1 MKKQMSAMIAMIIF
15 YCSATMAMPQQEMT
29 VIATSGLTMRTT
41 PSLEAPIV
49 TVIPYGSQILV
60 RVDQPLE
67 PITQRIDWVD
77 GQWLAVQYENY
88 LGFVFDGYL
97 TDLKLP
103 SYAAEFSPYDLEL
116 IYPLETWLVNN
127 YWMHRKPDTLVTSG
141 ISKVTHHLSNG
152 ATWVQSN
159 QHNYYKTE
167 ITIPGQRV
175 MEVFHLLLAM
185 VPSPDLRAVLTSSA
199 IFIENPNGEIDAIK
213 IPIDDPIDIRMIGK
227 DKIRIRAI
235 STAQYCQL

>member
-1 MKKQMSAMIAMIIF
+1 MLAMVAMVIL
-15 YCSATMAMPQQEMT
+15 YCSVISAMPQQEMT
-29 VIATSGLTMRTT
+29 VIAVSGLTMRTT

-49 TVIPYGSQILV
+49 TVIPYGSRIHV
-60 RVDQPLE
+60 REDQPLE

-77 GQWLAVQYENY
+77 GQWIAVEYEEY
-88 LGFVFDGYL
+88 IGFVFDGFL
-97 TDLKLP
+97 TELKLP

-127 YWMHRKPDTLVTSG
+127 YWMIRQPDTLVSKG
-141 ISKVTHHLSNG
+141 ISKVTHHLDNG

-159 QHNYYKTE
+159 QHNYYKSE
-167 ITIPGQRV
+167 ITIPGDRV
-175 MEVFHLLLAM
+175 MDIFHLLLAM
-185 VPSPDLRAVLTSSA
+185 VPSAELRSVLTSSA
-199 IFIENPNGEIDAIK
+199 IFIENANGEIDAIK
-213 IPIDDPIDIRMIGK
+213 IPIEDPIDIRMIGK